1 MSFSLSSIRR
11 AALAG
16 ATVLAAVLAGAAS
29 PSHASE
35 KLTELRIG
43 YQKYGTLVLLKANG
57 ELEKRLSTNGIKV
70 TWSEFQ
76 GGVKLLEALNVGAV
90 DFGSTG
96 DAPPIVAQAAGASFV
111 YVGVEPPSPAGEAI
125 IVKDDSPIRSAA
137 DLKGKR
143 IASSK
148 GGNVHYL
155 SLQALSKA
163 GLSSK
168 DVEWSW
174 LFPADARPAFESGKI
189 DAWAVW
195 DPFLAAVQ
203 TDLKV
208 RVIADG
214 TYADVANYQFYLA
227 TRAIAEK
234 HPALVKIV
242 LEEIA
247 KIDQQALADLK
258 PVIKTLTQSTG
269 INEQA
274 VSLALGRMGYGVK
287 PLSAEIAASQQRL
300 ADTFLKE
307 GLIPKPILI
316 KDAVPAAGF

>member
-1 MSFSLSSIRR
+1 MSSRFSLTRR
-11 AALAG
+11 VALA
-16 ATVLAAVLAGAAS
+16 AAAVAIIAVPVSSFAN
-29 PSHASE
+29 E
-35 KLTELRIG
+35 RLTELRIG

-57 ELEKRLSTNGIKV
+57 ELERRLAAEGVKV
-70 TWSEFQ
+70 TWAEFQ
-76 GGVKLLEALNVGAV
+76 GGVKLLEALNVGSV
-90 DFGSTG
+90 DFGTTG

-155 SLQALSKA
+155 TLQSLSKA
-163 GLSSK
+163 GLTSK

-208 RVIADG
+208 RVVADG

-227 TRAIAEK
+227 TRALAEK
-234 HPALVKIV
+234 HPAVVKIV
-242 LEEIA
+242 LDEIA
-247 KIDQQALADLK
+247 KVDRQALTDLN
-258 PVIKTLTQSTG
+258 PLVKTLTQSTG
-269 INEQA
+269 INEAA
-274 VSLALGRMGYGVK
+274 VSLALKRMGYGVK
-287 PLSAEIAASQQRL
+287 PLNADIVASQQRI

-307 GLIPKPILI
+307 GLILKPIVI
-316 KDAVPAAGF
+316 RDAVPAAGF

>member
-1 MSFSLSSIRR
+1 
-11 AALAG
+11 
-16 ATVLAAVLAGAAS
+16 LAA
-29 PSHASE
+29 
-35 KLTELRIG
+35 R
-43 YQKYGTLVLLKANG
+43 
-57 ELEKRLSTNGIKV
+57 GIKV

-90 DFGSTG
+90 DFGTTG
-96 DAPPIVAQAAGASFV
+96 DAPPVVAQAAGAAFV

-125 IVKDDSPIRSAA
+125 IVKDDSPIRSIA

-143 IASSK
+143 IASTK

-155 SLQALSKA
+155 SIQALSKA
-163 GLSSK
+163 GLTPK
-168 DVEWSW
+168 DVEWTW
-174 LFPADARPAFESGKI
+174 LFPADARPAFESNKI

-214 TYADVANYQFYLA
+214 THADVANYQFYLA
-227 TRAIAEK
+227 SRAVADKNPEV
-234 HPALVKIV
+234 VKVV

-247 KIDQQALADLK
+247 DIDRRALIDLN
-258 PVIKTLTQSTG
+258 PFIETLAQSTG
-269 INEQA
+269 IKPIA
-274 VSLALGRMGYGVK
+274 VSLALKRMGYGVA
-287 PLSAEIAASQQRL
+287 PLTDNVAASQQRI

-307 GLIPKPILI
+307 GLIPKPVVI
-316 KDAVPAAGF
+316 KDVLPVTGF